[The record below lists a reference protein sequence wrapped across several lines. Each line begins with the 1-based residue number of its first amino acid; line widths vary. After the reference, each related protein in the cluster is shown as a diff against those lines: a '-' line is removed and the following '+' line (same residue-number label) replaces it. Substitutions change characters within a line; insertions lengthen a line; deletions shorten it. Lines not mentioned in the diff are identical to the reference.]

1 MANVLGEVLKTDLI
15 DVGEVRI
22 SRATPNG
29 VRGRPRFYIHLP
41 MSRNYI
47 WDHLNKTGLKVRVY
61 IELPQELLEKA
72 RATIQP

>member
-41 MSRNYI
+41 MSRNYL
-47 WDHLNKTGLKVRVY
+47 WRLLNEAGVKVRVY
-61 IELPQELLEKA
+61 IELPKELLEKA
-72 RATIQP
+72 KAAKS

>member
-1 MANVLGEVLKTDLI
+1 LNRIVSEILKTHLL
-15 DVGEVRI
+15 DVGEVRV
-22 SRATPNG
+22 SRATLTG
-29 VRGRPRFYIHLP
+29 VRGRPRFFIHLP